1 MKAMTRIETRGCHK
15 VGQSN
20 ASSNLQFTH
29 AKKEPYISPPGSVV
43 KFFVCGPTVYDYVHL
58 GHARTYIGFDII
70 ARYLEFSGYHV
81 RYLMNITDV
90 ADRLIQRAAQLKME
104 PLELA
109 REYENAFKEDL
120 KALGITN
127 IEHYE
132 RASDYVP
139 QIITQIKSLID
150 KGIAYQTETGVYF
163 EVKKFPGFG
172 QLSGQSLEE
181 LGLRRLELCASKRNP
196 EDFSLW
202 RRHDTGLR
210 WDSPWGSGRPGW
222 HIEDTAIS
230 ITHFGDTYDLHGGAS
245 ELIFPHHEA
254 EIAQAEA
261 LTGKS
266 PFVRFWIHTGLLTT
280 KGRKMSKS
288 LGNAIR
294 IRDAL
299 SKYTAAELRYYFA
312 SFHYREQVKISD
324 FALKRASNRL
334 KSMRKNFDTFQNTPT
349 MSRHSQGTK
358 LAALIKKA
366 ESDFRKYLDD
376 DFDTPR
382 ALAVLTN
389 LSERLSKL
397 GKARLD
403 QRNKEGAEQAF
414 LRMANVFGI
423 L

>member
-1 MKAMTRIETRGCHK
+1 M
-15 VGQSN
+15 
-20 ASSNLQFTH
+20 
-29 AKKEPYISPPGSVV
+29 

-58 GHARTYIGFDII
+58 GHARTYIAFDII
-70 ARYLEFSGYHV
+70 ARYLEFAGYHV

-90 ADRLIQRAAQLKME
+90 ADRLVQRAGELKKD

-109 REYENAFKEDL
+109 KEYESAFKEDL

-127 IEHYE
+127 IERYE

-139 QIITQIKSLID
+139 QIMTQIKSLID

-163 EVKKFPGFG
+163 EVKKFPRFG
-172 QLSGQSLEE
+172 QLSGQSQEE
-181 LGLRRLELCASKRNP
+181 LGLRRLELCSSKRNP

-210 WDSPWGSGRPGW
+210 WESPWGSGRPGW

-230 ITHFGDTYDLHGGAS
+230 ITHFGDTYDMHGGAS

-261 LTGKS
+261 LTGKT

-299 SKYTAAELRYYFA
+299 NKYTAAELRYYFA
-312 SFHYREQVKISD
+312 SFHYRDQVKISD
-324 FALKRASNRL
+324 FALKRASSRL
-334 KSMRKNFDTFQNTPT
+334 KSMRKNFNAFQNTPAIARSSSGNKAGRANQK
-349 MSRHSQGTK
+349 SRVRFPKVYG
-358 LAALIKKA
+358 
-366 ESDFRKYLDD
+366 R
-376 DFDTPR
+376 
-382 ALAVLTN
+382 
-389 LSERLSKL
+389 
-397 GKARLD
+397 
-403 QRNKEGAEQAF
+403 
-414 LRMANVFGI
+414 
-423 L
+423 